1 MSALVWLIVP
11 ALVIIAIVSLKVWR
25 DRRPSSLEAGMKEFQ
40 RGLEALDPANDPL
53 KRSRNGRDSR
63 DGRSGR

>member
-11 ALVIIAIVSLKVWR
+11 ALVIVSVVSLKVWR

-53 KRSRNGRDSR
+53 KRARNARDAR
-63 DGRSGR
+63 DDRSGR